1 MDTHAQTL
9 VQGPPGTGKTYT
21 AAALISHLL
30 AQGKRVL
37 VTAHTDRALK
47 EVRAKLPAAIRPL
60 AVSVVGSTREDMSD
74 LRIAVERIAA
84 TAADHDSAE
93 ALTRIDRA
101 LRSIDDLRGRRAAAF
116 HNLLTARED
125 EVQTHEFAGYRGTLA
140 SIAGELAT
148 DAERNRWLSDYVG
161 DVLYPAPLHSQEIV
175 EWHALLTDPALAADE
190 SDAQRRVFEPAGLP
204 DPGRFADMVAR
215 EAAAAADNRLRHL
228 RAHPAAAALHQ
239 LPFDARDK
247 LRARLHALVT
257 ELDYLSSRREH
268 WMAAAL
274 DDARCGRADLWR
286 ARHDH
291 ITQLIGQATQLVRE
305 LGSVTEVELRST
317 DIAGLVPLAR
327 NLYEHLAGGRTI
339 KLGPDRR
346 PKVGALAS
354 KQVKQAVPLFEAVL
368 VDGLP
373 PTTPAQLAAFLT
385 WVDATKTLSALDRAW
400 PTNVVIPPEDTLHER
415 LQWHAP
421 RSPSSTA
428 SSPWQPSW
436 AAKSN
441 DWRSSGCRSRT
452 GRHRRHP
459 RLCRASRSRCGG
471 RRARRGAHAPRRPA
485 AAARRRG
492 ALGRGRPV
500 RALDVGRGARPRPRA
515 LRIGLPAAR
524 TAGRGPAPRGAPRP
538 TWRPVEGWRSPVAH
552 CSHDSPGDA
561 DGDWPGSTGSTG
573 SRDFLR
579 RGLGRRRAPSS
590 GAGRHSTSTRC
601 RLSSR
606 GSRWRSAPMSKSWR
620 PPARGTTPSPLT
632 DSPGRPVRAWSSTP
646 TLCVGWARAPGSTR
660 CNRRPRSAKPWTA
673 ADPRFRCGSC
683 RPTGSP
689 TSYVSSRTCSTSSSS
704 TRLRRPVWKRRSCST
719 WRRRIV
725 VIGDDKQVSP
735 SAVGVDQQ
743 QLRDLANQYLYDNP
757 DRSTWQDPQR
767 SLFDEAKTR
776 STGRLTLVEH
786 RRCVPELIEFS
797 NRIAYE
803 PDGVRLVPVR
813 QFGADRLDPIKPVF
827 LEDGYHRGTTNK
839 INPVEAEAIVEQI
852 EKCCADPR
860 YDGLTFGVI
869 SLLGTEQAKLIEKKL
884 QDCLSAEWNA
894 HDLRCGDA
902 ADFQG
907 SERDVMFLSMVA
919 APQAGRRHA
928 ALTRDLYVQRYNVA
942 ASRAKDQMWL
952 FHSIRPDDLSNK
964 EDMRFRLLDYCY
976 EVERSAQETDEAVTA
991 PLPEHV
997 RVAPFESLFEQRV
1010 CNRLVERGFSVIP
1023 QVDAPG
1029 YRLDLVVVGATT
1041 RLAIECDGDTWQG
1054 PAAYH
1059 RDMAAQRELER
1070 CGWTIVRVHE
1080 SEFTIEQARAL
1091 RPVREALAKL
1101 GIYPAG
1107 RSPVPGDAR
1116 QVRRAADGASC
1127 PRPAHR
1133 GGAARSAP
1141 AGRQGLV
1148 TSCRFL
1154 TYARSN
1160 GSPS

>member
-1 MDTHAQTL
+1 MSADLTPRDPLVDRAIRLFQFLMRAQEVRDESARTVDTYRRDGAVLWFGDLPHHPAVRSALDEGEPEPGAPFLTVDRVPRLTPPAPDDRLAEWLDVACDDPDTEPRLRDSINRPTDEVGDDGLPIGRAEHLDERQEISESFRKWLRDWQAWADQELRDRPIRDLYGELFAMYVKALGHAEEQELVIGVGCLAWTPADHPTVVRHLLTAPAVIEFDDDTGRLTVVSAESVEAADVEVEMLDARLITQPQQLNESRVRAREFEGNLLDRAQAGAIVRRIVHALSPDAEYQDTDVRPTAVEHPVAAFAPALILRKRARKGFVEIFRTIIDQLSSGQPVPAGVLPLVDPEHVPAVDSEPGDGAVVMVDADPFLPMPVNDRQLQILRRVDTHAQTL

-452 GRHRRHP
+452 GP
-459 RLCRASRSRCGG
+459 
-471 RRARRGAHAPRRPA
+471 
-485 AAARRRG
+485 
-492 ALGRGRPV
+492 
-500 RALDVGRGARPRPRA
+500 
-515 LRIGLPAAR
+515 
-524 TAGRGPAPRGAPRP
+524 
-538 TWRPVEGWRSPVAH
+538 
-552 CSHDSPGDA
+552 
-561 DGDWPGSTGSTG
+561 
-573 SRDFLR
+573 
-579 RGLGRRRAPSS
+579 
-590 GAGRHSTSTRC
+590 
-601 RLSSR
+601 
-606 GSRWRSAPMSKSWR
+606 
-620 PPARGTTPSPLT
+620 TPSPSAT
-632 DSPGRPVRAWSSTP
+632 MPG
-646 TLCVGWARAPGSTR
+646 
-660 CNRRPRSAKPWTA
+660 
-673 ADPRFRCGSC
+673 
-683 RPTGSP
+683 
-689 TSYVSSRTCSTSSSS
+689 
-704 TRLRRPVWKRRSCST
+704 
-719 WRRRIV
+719 
-725 VIGDDKQVSP
+725 
-735 SAVGVDQQ
+735 
-743 QLRDLANQYLYDNP
+743 
-757 DRSTWQDPQR
+757 
-767 SLFDEAKTR
+767 
-776 STGRLTLVEH
+776 
-786 RRCVPELIEFS
+786 
-797 NRIAYE
+797 
-803 PDGVRLVPVR
+803 
-813 QFGADRLDPIKPVF
+813 
-827 LEDGYHRGTTNK
+827 
-839 INPVEAEAIVEQI
+839 
-852 EKCCADPR
+852 
-860 YDGLTFGVI
+860 
-869 SLLGTEQAKLIEKKL
+869 
-884 QDCLSAEWNA
+884 
-894 HDLRCGDA
+894 
-902 ADFQG
+902 
-907 SERDVMFLSMVA
+907 
-919 APQAGRRHA
+919 
-928 ALTRDLYVQRYNVA
+928 
-942 ASRAKDQMWL
+942 
-952 FHSIRPDDLSNK
+952 
-964 EDMRFRLLDYCY
+964 
-976 EVERSAQETDEAVTA
+976 
-991 PLPEHV
+991 
-997 RVAPFESLFEQRV
+997 
-1010 CNRLVERGFSVIP
+1010 
-1023 QVDAPG
+1023 
-1029 YRLDLVVVGATT
+1029 
-1041 RLAIECDGDTWQG
+1041 
-1054 PAAYH
+1054 
-1059 RDMAAQRELER
+1059 
-1070 CGWTIVRVHE
+1070 
-1080 SEFTIEQARAL
+1080 
-1091 RPVREALAKL
+1091 
-1101 GIYPAG
+1101 
-1107 RSPVPGDAR
+1107 
-1116 QVRRAADGASC
+1116 
-1127 PRPAHR
+1127 
-1133 GGAARSAP
+1133 
-1141 AGRQGLV
+1141 
-1148 TSCRFL
+1148 
-1154 TYARSN
+1154 
-1160 GSPS
+1160 